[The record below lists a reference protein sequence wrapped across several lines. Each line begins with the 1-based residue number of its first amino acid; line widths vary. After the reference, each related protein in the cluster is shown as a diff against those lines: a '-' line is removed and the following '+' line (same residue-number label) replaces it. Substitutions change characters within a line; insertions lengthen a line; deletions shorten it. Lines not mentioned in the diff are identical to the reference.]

1 MSAILDVGGYKRY
14 CVEGEEEEEVDGGR
28 VMGMWLKIACL
39 GRWACGGVEQLAGL
53 AADGVLLAGLSPEE
67 PNWMSFVPP
76 VSVCRHLC

>member
-1 MSAILDVGGYKRY
+1 
-14 CVEGEEEEEVDGGR
+14 
-28 VMGMWLKIACL
+28 MGMWLKIACL